1 MSLDDVIARL
11 RGELDTAYDAADA
24 TLDDGELALQIGRF
38 SILEA
43 TVRKMQK
50 VLYDKA
56 CRIGVQPRQQKE
68 EGT

>member
-1 MSLDDVIARL
+1 MSIEDTIARL

-24 TLDDGELALQIGRF
+24 SLDDGSELALQMGRF
-38 SILEA
+38 TILEA

-56 CRIGVQPRQQKE
+56 CREGVQPRQEKAP
-68 EGT
+68 